1 MDANNIQMRKG
12 INTHGRTITVLDPMP
27 ESTDLCIVMI

>member
-1 MDANNIQMRKG
+1 MRKG
-12 INTHGRTITVLDPMP
+12 INTHGRTIIVLEPML